1 MRRMSFCSIPRF
13 FMVEFHRRHYEFV
26 KIAKYL
32 LKCMVHGLITNSL
45 VRNLKIIVS
54 KHDRFRSL
62 KRAFHEMFR
71 SQLLLRKRLR
81 DFCYKIVTNVIP
93 HFLSISF

>member
-1 MRRMSFCSIPRF
+1 MRRMSFYRILQF

-32 LKCMVHGLITNSL
+32 LKCVVHGLITNSL
-45 VRNLKIIVS
+45 VRNLKITVS
-54 KHDRFRSL
+54 KHYRFRSL

-71 SQLLLRKRLR
+71 SPLLLIKR
-81 DFCYKIVTNVIP
+81 P
-93 HFLSISF
+93 